1 MELINTFPTEVW
13 VGTLDGIDNRGI
25 EDTILSRE
33 KVEKSE
39 RKSNKGG
46 WQSLDNFHNDKS
58 FLPIWERT
66 SQEFDLLCAH
76 NNYKDLKI
84 NVINA
89 WANVNRFKDFNIS
102 HHHDRSNWSCVYY
115 VRVPEDCGNIV
126 FIDPRI
132 SRSMA
137 KENNLVMNY
146 ENLSQSSE
154 YYVHP
159 LEGGVVVFPSWLV
172 HYVEP
177 NQSDSPRIS
186 ISFNV
191 SLNEYT

>member
-1 MELINTFPTEVW
+1 MEVTVAFPTEIW
-13 VGTLDGIDNRGI
+13 VGTLEGIDNRSI
-25 EDTILSRE
+25 EDEILYRE

-39 RKSNKGG
+39 IKSNKGG
-46 WQSLDNFHNDKS
+46 WQSLDNFHHDES
-58 FLPIWERT
+58 FSSIWGLVYK
-66 SQEFDLLCAH
+66 EFDLLCLH

-84 NVINA
+84 EVINA

-102 HHHDRSNWSCVYY
+102 HYHDRSNWSCVYY
-115 VRVPEDCGNIV
+115 VTVPDDSGKIV

-132 SRSMA
+132 SRSMVT
-137 KENNLVMNY
+137 ENNLVRNY
-146 ENLSQSSE
+146 DNLSQSSE

-159 LEGGVVVFPSWLV
+159 LEGRFIIFPSWLV

-177 NQSDSPRIS
+177 NQSDSPRVS